1 MAKSSTST
9 STELSPVLINDVP
22 CFVFNQHHS
31 VPIAELCRICKDHFD
46 SKDILVAKR
55 ILYDFCT
62 PAERCV
68 NHRDFEKNIED
79 IVNVLNSDKLDD
91 TVLPVF
97 AVSDLSRI
105 PSVAPFHVDSSQIIS
120 IMRQLQTA
128 LNTSQVETV
137 DLRKDVKSLR
147 DELRE
152 FSTLRSELDATRL
165 ELARLKSTVDLLNV
179 PGNQGTGL
187 PLVSSSAAQQQRKPV
202 SSNNRQASRTKL
214 DATAPTFSSVLTRTT
229 DERQIPLTVPKR
241 MKEVAKD
248 SQPASATSNSD
259 GAQWHTVK
267 PRKHLVRLGTKPS
280 ERIRVVKP
288 RSTVSLFVSR
298 IDPDVT
304 VDEMKSQIEESFENV
319 SNIIK
324 LNSKFDSYASFKVTL
339 SF

>member
-9 STELSPVLINDVP
+9 STELSPVLINDVL

-68 NHRDFEKNIED
+68 NHRDSEKNIED

-179 PGNQGTGL
+179 PGNQELVYRLSHLRRHNNSGNLYLPTTGKHHEPSWM
-187 PLVSSSAAQQQRKPV
+187 PLLRH
-202 SSNNRQASRTKL
+202 
-214 DATAPTFSSVLTRTT
+214 F
-229 DERQIPLTVPKR
+229 
-241 MKEVAKD
+241 
-248 SQPASATSNSD
+248 
-259 GAQWHTVK
+259 
-267 PRKHLVRLGTKPS
+267 
-280 ERIRVVKP
+280 RV
-288 RSTVSLFVSR
+288 F
-298 IDPDVT
+298 
-304 VDEMKSQIEESFENV
+304 
-319 SNIIK
+319 
-324 LNSKFDSYASFKVTL
+324 
-339 SF
+339 